1 MANRLRTAAGL
12 LSRTLQRVAGETV
25 IYRRGTEAVELTAVI
40 SRADGAAEESRDFLL
55 RPADLVLDGQLVE
68 PAVNDVI
75 DHDDGAV
82 TRSYDVCP
90 VVDGGGCFEYGALRE
105 TLRVHG
111 RPAADQA
118 TATRTRRLVIRQATT
133 TTEATGQVTQ
143 SWSTV
148 ATVWASIHPVKA
160 EETWR
165 DEQLRATV
173 THKITIAY
181 RADVTPQM
189 RGTYGGRTFRFIS
202 VVNRDEANVELEIM
216 AAEVVA

>member
-1 MANRLRTAAGL
+1 MTNRLRTAAAL

-75 DHDDGAV
+75 DHDDGTV

-118 TATRTRRLVIRQATT
+118 TAKRTRRITIQHP
-133 TTEATGQVTQ
+133 TEAADRFVAGKT
-143 SWSTV
+143 WADL
-148 ATVWASIHPVKA
+148 ATVWASIEPL
-160 EETWR
+160 TG
-165 DEQLRATV
+165 DEKWAADQVEAMVSHR
-173 THKITIAY
+173 IRIAY
-181 RADVTPQM
+181 RAGVTSAM
-189 RGTYGGRTFRFIS
+189 RIVYGTRTFNIAA
-202 VVNRDEANVELEIM
+202 VLNPNEANVELEIL
-216 AAEVVA
+216 ATESL